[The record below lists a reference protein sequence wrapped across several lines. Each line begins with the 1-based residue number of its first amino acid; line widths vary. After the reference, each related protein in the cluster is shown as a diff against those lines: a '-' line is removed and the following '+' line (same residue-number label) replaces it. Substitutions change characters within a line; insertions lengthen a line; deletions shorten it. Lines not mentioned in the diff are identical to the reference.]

1 MNAVANGVRPLPTN
15 VKPGALE
22 YGYWAFLAI
31 AIGRVG
37 ELVPGL
43 GSVPLGKMALALPL
57 FLALTRR
64 KQLPELAAQARP
76 LARNGMWLVAIAVL
90 LTPFSV
96 WSGASRVFLLQ
107 ELPVLISTVIL
118 AYVMC
123 RSWRTVRG
131 TLMALVFSG
140 LILARA
146 ALSAYTGGRA
156 ATDTMYDTNDLAYLL
171 VTVFP
176 LSIGFLITSKTRL
189 WWVINAGIGAILLGA
204 LLLTQSRGGLLGLA
218 AVVAGLIFMPINAR
232 ESGGKKK
239 GPNRFLLS
247 LGVLLLSAV
256 VWSQLPPAAR
266 ERFATVLDLGND
278 YNLDPNNN
286 TSRGQIWTR
295 GVHATLARPIGYAPR
310 TFNMVEWRYGGQFY
324 APHNSIVQAMVEL
337 GIPGL
342 FLFLRM
348 YFLAWRGLQRS
359 RRHLL
364 SRQSLSNE
372 QKDQLVFARI
382 LQVSL
387 VGNIV
392 AGFFLSMAYA
402 NLLWTTFGIC
412 MALIAIAARDD
423 TPVGIQASTT

>member
-1 MNAVANGVRPLPTN
+1 VNAVANGVRPLPTN
-15 VKPGALE
+15 VKPGAME

-64 KQLPELAAQARP
+64 KELPALAAQARP
-76 LARNGMWLVAIAVL
+76 LARNGMWLAAIAVV

-96 WSGASRVFLLQ
+96 WAGASRVFLLQ

-131 TLMALVFSG
+131 TLVALVFSG

-176 LSIGFLITSKTRL
+176 LSVGFLITSKTRL

-218 AVVAGLIFMPINAR
+218 AVVAGLIFMPIKAR
-232 ESGGKKK
+232 ESGSTKK
-239 GPNRFLLS
+239 GPNRFLLL
-247 LGVLLLSAV
+247 LGVLGLSVV

-310 TFNMVEWRYGGQFY
+310 TFNMVEWKYGGQFY

-337 GIPGL
+337 GVPGL

-348 YFLAWRGLQRS
+348 YYLAWRGLQRS
-359 RRHLL
+359 RRNLL
-364 SRQSLSNE
+364 TRQSLSNE
-372 QKDQLVFARI
+372 QQDQLVFARI

-387 VGNIV
+387 LGNIV

-412 MALIAIAARDD
+412 MALMAIAARDD
-423 TPVGIQASTT
+423 TPVGTPASTT